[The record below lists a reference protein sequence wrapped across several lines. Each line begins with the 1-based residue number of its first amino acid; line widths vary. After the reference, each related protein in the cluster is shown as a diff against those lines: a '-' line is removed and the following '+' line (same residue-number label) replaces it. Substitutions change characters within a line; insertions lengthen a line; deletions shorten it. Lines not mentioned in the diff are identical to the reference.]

1 MSTNRRDQ
9 QQTERLHI
17 EEFLRRRGV
26 EAAVEYGDAP
36 DAVLLIEGSRVGL
49 EHRELVEEDLAA
61 NRPNIEWLER
71 ALKDE
76 LTKLG
81 LGEDFSVAVGVE
93 AHAAYFRKRS
103 NVDVLVLELAR
114 FARGQAVNVGP
125 GATLEFCI
133 PELESQGFPIL
144 RALSVSRVM
153 DLRGGPHVA
162 VSPGFWGRSSQS
174 VLLAIRKKERQL
186 AKYKRTK
193 ALDAS
198 WLLLVTGELWTQVTD
213 SATANEWPR
222 FRSSF
227 DAVFLMELGG
237 AAGTRVRALRP
248 PRTSPR
254 RGVRQSDVVPGSAVH
269 VRRPGPALG
278 GGPTPRRS
286 AHGAGSFH
294 DTPCTTLEIVLRLT
308 PYSFARAICESPRAT
323 AARMS
328 RT

>member
-1 MSTNRRDQ
+1 VSTNRRDQ

-227 DAVFLMELGG
+227 DAVFLMDTRSGELQRLDERAGG
-237 AAGTRVRALRP
+237 
-248 PRTSPR
+248 
-254 RGVRQSDVVPGSAVH
+254 
-269 VRRPGPALG
+269 
-278 GGPTPRRS
+278 
-286 AHGAGSFH
+286 
-294 DTPCTTLEIVLRLT
+294 
-308 PYSFARAICESPRAT
+308 
-323 AARMS
+323 
-328 RT
+328 